1 MFFHNAS
8 GMYGSIPLD
17 VSGDIDINPDDGE
30 YRLSCQVF
38 NFIFY
43 IYIYIYWEALSQ
55 IGAKVEIHLGPSL
68 RSPSCL
74 IIFVCISYLQ
84 CFLLTLHEWL
94 VIVHVYHQQKL

>member
-38 NFIFY
+38 NFLKLYLYVLGSPVSNF
-43 IYIYIYWEALSQ
+43 
-55 IGAKVEIHLGPSL
+55 GAKVESYLEPSL
-68 RSPSCL
+68 RSPSRL
-74 IIFVCISYLQ
+74 ISFVFIFYLQ
-84 CFLLTLHEWL
+84 RFLLTLHE
-94 VIVHVYHQQKL
+94 